1 MPVSVLLGVPDGL
14 YSKNLLS
21 VIEALGSCVDEQLT
35 ETVYMVIVGT
45 ADAAVYQSVELAQA
59 VNWKN
64 QGAALAVLKDEIF
77 VKSLRSC
84 GWIK

>member
-35 ETVYMVIVGT
+35 ENVDMVIVGT
-45 ADAAVYQSVELAQA
+45 ADAAVYQSAELAQA